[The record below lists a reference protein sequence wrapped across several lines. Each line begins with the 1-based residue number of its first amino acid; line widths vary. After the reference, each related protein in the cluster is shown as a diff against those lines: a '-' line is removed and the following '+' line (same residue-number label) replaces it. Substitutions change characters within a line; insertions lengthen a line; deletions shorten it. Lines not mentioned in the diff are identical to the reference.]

1 MGNATGKEEENILED
16 LEEEDSISTG
26 DVRIED
32 QSDDESDSG

>member
-16 LEEEDSISTG
+16 LEEEDSVSTS
-26 DVRIED
+26 DVQIEN